1 MIKTDF
7 TAIIVAAITGAVTVF
22 NILYTNHARKKTAKT
37 QDEQNIEDGV
47 QCLLRLEIIRCHDKY
62 TARKYCPIY
71 AKESLRR
78 AYTAYH
84 NLGGNDIATALYND
98 CISLP
103 EQLKEDDEDED

>member
-1 MIKTDF
+1 MDF
-7 TAIIVAAITGAVTVF
+7 TAIIVAALNVAGVVF
-22 NILYTNHARKKTAKT
+22 NVLYTSHARKKTAKT
-37 QDEQNIEDGV
+37 QDAQNIENGV
-47 QCLLRLEIIRCHDKY
+47 QCLLRAEIIRSHDKY
-62 TARKYCPIY
+62 TARGYCPIY

-103 EQLKEDDEDED
+103 EQLREENEDED

>member
-1 MIKTDF
+1 MDS
-7 TAIIVAAITGAVTVF
+7 IIVAMISLAGLVF
-22 NILYTNHARKKTAKT
+22 NVLYTNYAQKKRKMT

-47 QCLLRLEIIRCHDKY
+47 QCLLRAEIIRAHDKY

-84 NLGGNDIATALYND
+84 NLGGNDIATALYNE

-103 EQLKEDDEDED
+103 EQLREEENEDED

>member
-1 MIKTDF
+1 MDST
-7 TAIIVAAITGAVTVF
+7 IIVALISLAGLVF
-22 NILYTNHARKKTAKT
+22 NILYTNYAQRKHKKT
-37 QDEQNIEDGV
+37 QDEENIENGL
-47 QCLLRLEIIRCHDKY
+47 QCLLRAEIIRAHDKY
-62 TARKYCPIY
+62 TARGYCPIY

-103 EQLKEDDEDED
+103 EQLREEIDDED